1 MMSSTMSAERHR
13 RRSSGPK
20 IVPFPRRDSRQ
31 VEAIENEAGSGDD
44 VEAPAS
50 SNKEVIKPLRRRL
63 SSKFRTREV
72 WPNWITMMCYYLRR
86 ALVLRS
92 NTSTLSM

>member
-31 VEAIENEAGSGDD
+31 VEAIEKESGPDDD

-50 SNKEVIKPLRRRL
+50 SKEVIKPLRRRL

-72 WPNWITMMCYYLRR
+72 RFD
-86 ALVLRS
+86 
-92 NTSTLSM
+92 